1 VSLLAIDLAPPA
13 CLRLDAPLRPFEPL
27 RVLPALPR
35 NSDCTLFIIPFFLL
49 RVPSLPDTAY
59 TAASS
64 SFTSL
69 ASARNLPDAL
79 PASAHEAPPQH
90 GVLSTSGS
98 GSLRYTDDKRAG
110 RSMGRQNDS
119 EKLLEPGTA

>member
-13 CLRLDAPLRPFEPL
+13 CLRLDAPLRPLEPL

-35 NSDCTLFIIPFFLL
+35 NSDCTLFIIPFFLRL
-49 RVPSLPDTAY
+49 PSLPETAY
-59 TAASS
+59 TAAPS

-69 ASARNLPDAL
+69 ASARNLPGAL
-79 PASAHEAPPQH
+79 PVSANEAPPQH
-90 GVLSTSGS
+90 AVLSTSGS
-98 GSLRYTDDKRAG
+98 GSLRYTDDQRAE